1 MVRVKTGV
9 ATHKRRKKVLK
20 AAKGFRGGR
29 SKLFR
34 TAKETLLR
42 AGAFAYR
49 DRRQRKR
56 QFRKLWIQRINAA
69 ARSHGMIYSHFIN
82 GLNKA
87 GVQIDRKM
95 LAEMAVNDPA
105 SFQQLVETAQGALSQ
120 N

>member
-1 MVRVKTGV
+1 MVRVKSGV

-20 AAKGFRGGR
+20 AAKGFRGSR

-49 DRRQRKR
+49 DRRRR
-56 QFRKLWIQRINAA
+56 RRDFRKLWIQRINAG
-69 ARSHGMIYSHFIN
+69 ARAHGMSYSRFID

-87 GVQIDRKM
+87 DIQVDRKM
-95 LAEMAVNDPA
+95 LAEMAVSDPA
-105 SFQQLVETAQGALSQ
+105 HFQTLVEQAQNALKA
-120 N
+120 

>member
-9 ATHKRRKKVLK
+9 ATHKRRKKVLR
-20 AAKGFRGGR
+20 AARGFRGGR

-87 GVQIDRKM
+87 GVKIDRKM
-95 LAEMAVNDPA
+95 LADMAVTDPA
-105 SFQQLVETAQGALSQ
+105 SFQQLVEKAQAALSQ